1 MALLLAALLRL
12 ANIGDWPPGLYRD
25 EAANGLDALGVL
37 QGNLSLFFTANNGRE
52 PIYIY
57 LVALAVAV
65 LGRSALA
72 VRLPAALTGIATTVP
87 TYLLG
92 KSWFGPTAGVF
103 SALIWAI
110 TFWPVHLSR
119 IGLRAIVLAP
129 LLATALWLGTR
140 AYRTGESR
148 WWLAAGL
155 VYGLSFYSYL
165 AVRFTPVFLLAVALY
180 LLLTGRKD
188 RLWAGGRSL
197 WFLAG
202 AALVA
207 APLAL
212 LALRDPAVLLGRT
225 GQVSVFSPSV
235 SGGDLAG
242 TLLRQTAD
250 ALGMFVWRGDSIVRH
265 NAVFD
270 YEAAAFAG
278 RPVFDLFLAGPFLLG
293 VGWCVWQWRRP
304 AAATLLLWQLTML
317 GPTILAADTPHF
329 LRAAGLLPGVVLLPA
344 IGLGLL
350 WRWERL
356 PPWLRRTLVVG
367 LLAGSLLTTV
377 RTYADYGQQPDV
389 GYLFEEA
396 AAQLGTNVAAVP
408 DGTAVYMDGRFPEG
422 WPSVPFLANG
432 RSVELFSPDDTLPP
446 ATGPTVVF
454 AWPYDPLDALAALPT
469 TPGVLTSAAGPLARG
484 DLEPAAYS
492 LYTAYTFTPGL
503 PPVARADNFANLYQ
517 LRDAQI
523 AESSPGEL
531 AITLQW
537 DQPDS
542 APPASDRPDILPN
555 AFVHLVGPDGAVI
568 TQHDAPLASGLWP
581 AAWWTP
587 DLLVTDV
594 HTLSLNQP
602 LDPAGQRLVV
612 GLYWPESSERLPLLD
627 NRYNTVDDQT
637 TIWPQDGP

>member
-25 EAANGLDALGVL
+25 EAANGLDALGIL

-72 VRLPAALTGIATTVP
+72 VRLPAALTGIVTTVP

-92 KSWFGPTAGVF
+92 KSWFGPTVGVL
-103 SALIWAI
+103 SAFIWAT

-140 AYRTGESR
+140 AYRSGESR

-180 LLLTGRKD
+180 LLLTGRKE

-197 WFLAG
+197 WFVAG

-207 APLAL
+207 APLGL
-212 LALRDPAVLLGRT
+212 LALGDPAVLLGRT
-225 GQVSVFSPSV
+225 GQVSVFSPAV
-235 SGGDLAG
+235 NGGDLFG
-242 TLLRQTAD
+242 TLARQTAD
-250 ALGMFVWRGDSIVRH
+250 ALGLFIWRGDPILRH

-270 YEAAAFAG
+270 YNAAALAG
-278 RPVFDLFLAGPFLLG
+278 RPVFDLFMAGPFLVG

-344 IGLGLL
+344 IGLDLL

-356 PPWLRRTLVVG
+356 PVWLRRAGVVV
-367 LLAGSLLTTV
+367 LLAGSLVTTI
-377 RTYADYGQQPDV
+377 RTYTDYGQQPDV
-389 GYLFEEA
+389 GYLFEDA
-396 AAQLGTNVAAVP
+396 AAQLATTAAAAP
-408 DGTAVYMDGRFPEG
+408 DETAVSMDQRYWEG
-422 WPSVPFLANG
+422 WPSVPFLAG
-432 RSVELFSPDDTLPP
+432 EQDVMLFSPDDTLPP
-446 ATGPTVVF
+446 AVGSALAFV
-454 AWPYDPLDALAALPT
+454 WPYDDLGTVATLPT
-469 TPGVLTSAAGPLARG
+469 PPGVLRPTTGPLARG
-484 DLEPAAYS
+484 DLEPAPYS
-492 LYTAYTFTPGL
+492 LYTEYAFTPGK
-503 PPVARADNFANLYQ
+503 PESNRADNFANLY
-517 LRDAQI
+517 LL
-523 AESSPGEL
+523 SSTTVEGTTDGEL
-531 AITLQW
+531 VVTLQW
-537 DQPDS
+537 EQPGS
-542 APPASDRPDILPN
+542 APPAAERPTTLPN
-555 AFVHLVGPDGAVI
+555 AFVHLIGPDGAVI
-568 TQHDAPLASGLWP
+568 AQHDAPLAGGLWP
-581 AAWWTP
+581 AAWWEP
-587 DLLVTDV
+587 DLFVTDV
-594 HTLSLNQP
+594 HTLSLSRP
-602 LDPAGQRLVV
+602 LDSTGQRLVV

-627 NRYNTVDDQT
+627 SRYNTVDDQT
-637 TIWPQDGP
+637 TIWPPGSP